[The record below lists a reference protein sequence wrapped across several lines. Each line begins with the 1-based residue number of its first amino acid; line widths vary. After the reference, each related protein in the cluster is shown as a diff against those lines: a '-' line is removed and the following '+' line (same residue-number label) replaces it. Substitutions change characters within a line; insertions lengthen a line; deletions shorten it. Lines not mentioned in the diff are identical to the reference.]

1 MVGVG
6 GPHIRGLNTNG
17 GLDLGSRMREITRED
32 VRAAVERARAVERPP
47 DREILHLLPR
57 QFILDDQPGIFD
69 PVGMVGAR
77 LEVDLHI
84 ATCSGSALQS
94 TVTCA
99 NRAGLE
105 VSEAV
110 LESIAA
116 AESTLS
122 ADERELGVCLLDIG
136 AHSSDLVVF
145 FEGAVAHTASVPVGG
160 NHFTNDLAVGLQMPV
175 AQAEELKRQYG
186 HAVVTAVPIEAE
198 IEINNPEPQRLA
210 LRTLAEILEPRA
222 RELLYFVK
230 ESLRQGGVLEALGA
244 GCVLTGGGAMLAGH
258 ARRDREPASRSGA
271 HRNAGAALEHAGRAS
286 SSQLFHCH
294 RNATVCTSHT
304 RNPCGRKQ
312 QPARQAARHLRS
324 EFLRAR
330 IMSIT
335 NGEAP
340 AAMDQQ
346 KIEAAEIRIQ
356 FHDEEPRGAR
366 IKVIGVGGGG
376 GNAVNRMIQ
385 AGLEG
390 VEFIAANT
398 DVQALKLSLAPMKLQ
413 LGVRLT
419 AGLGAGAN
427 PDVGRRAALED
438 SEKIIEALEGADMV
452 FVTAGLGGGTG
463 TGAAPVIASL
473 ASEMGILTV
482 AVITRPF
489 AFEGKRRLQQAE
501 RGLKELLESVD
512 TMIVIPNEKLLAVAK
527 DAGFFESFRIADDVL
542 RQGVQGISDIITIP
556 GIINRDFADVK
567 TTMAG
572 MGHAVMGTAIRS
584 GDNRAMEAAQA
595 AMASPL
601 LDAGAIDGARG
612 ILINI
617 TGSSNLKLSE
627 VNEAS
632 SLIQSSAHEDANIIF
647 GAVLDERMGDEVK
660 ITVIATGFRDQMPER
675 RARML
680 NVEEMPVVSVPVL
693 PTDAWMREKAPA
705 ASASACASAVHER
718 GRRRGVDSDARRA
731 GVCGAATRPSR
742 AEIAEEPSFAPLPRD
757 YASDFGNSV
766 RTPADYRR
774 AMSPQP
780 AVSPLSASSGRRRAG
795 SGRSDLYAPD
805 EVLSRAATKSGTCL

>member
-1 MVGVG
+1 M
-6 GPHIRGLNTNG
+6 
-17 GLDLGSRMREITRED
+17 
-32 VRAAVERARAVERPP
+32 
-47 DREILHLLPR
+47 
-57 QFILDDQPGIFD
+57 
-69 PVGMVGAR
+69 
-77 LEVDLHI
+77 
-84 ATCSGSALQS
+84 S
-94 TVTCA
+94 T
-99 NRAGLE
+99 
-105 VSEAV
+105 
-110 LESIAA
+110 
-116 AESTLS
+116 
-122 ADERELGVCLLDIG
+122 
-136 AHSSDLVVF
+136 
-145 FEGAVAHTASVPVGG
+145 
-160 NHFTNDLAVGLQMPV
+160 
-175 AQAEELKRQYG
+175 
-186 HAVVTAVPIEAE
+186 
-198 IEINNPEPQRLA
+198 
-210 LRTLAEILEPRA
+210 
-222 RELLYFVK
+222 
-230 ESLRQGGVLEALGA
+230 
-244 GCVLTGGGAMLAGH
+244 
-258 ARRDREPASRSGA
+258 
-271 HRNAGAALEHAGRAS
+271 
-286 SSQLFHCH
+286 
-294 RNATVCTSHT
+294 
-304 RNPCGRKQ
+304 
-312 QPARQAARHLRS
+312 
-324 EFLRAR
+324 
-330 IMSIT
+330 T

-346 KIEAAEIRIQ
+346 KIEAADLRIQ
-356 FHDEEPRGAR
+356 FHDEEQRGAR

-398 DVQALKLSLAPMKLQ
+398 DVQALKLSLAPIKLQ

-501 RGLKELLESVD
+501 RGLKELIESVD

-584 GDNRAMEAAQA
+584 GDNRAKEAAQA

-647 GAVLDERMGDEVK
+647 GAVLDERMGEEVK

-680 NVEEMPVVSVPVL
+680 NVEELPVVSVPVVAA
-693 PTDAWMREKAPA
+693 DAWMREKAPVAPPAPPAPLRFMSEAEDEESDNEDDGEPEFVA
-705 ASASACASAVHER
+705 AAVRSSHTE
-718 GRRRGVDSDARRA
+718 A
-731 GVCGAATRPSR
+731 
-742 AEIAEEPSFAPLPRD
+742 AEEQLFAPLPRD

-766 RTPADYRR
+766 RPPSITEEPV
-774 AMSPQP
+774 SQP
-780 AVSPLSASSGRRRAG
+780 AVSPLSAPANDEERDLDVPTFMRRM
-795 SGRSDLYAPD
+795 
-805 EVLSRAATKSGTCL
+805 KF